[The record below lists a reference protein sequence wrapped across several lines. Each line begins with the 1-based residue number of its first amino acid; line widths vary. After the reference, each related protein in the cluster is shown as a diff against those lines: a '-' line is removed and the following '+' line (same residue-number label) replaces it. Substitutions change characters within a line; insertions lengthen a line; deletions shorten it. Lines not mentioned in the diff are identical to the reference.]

1 MNEEE
6 NIIYTNEIDYIE
18 LDRVYGD
25 GLYLN
30 VSETPDLEREKI
42 STVLLDR
49 EAAEKL
55 RDKLNEFLRG

>member
-1 MNEEE
+1 MNEED